1 MQEFNLK
8 HTQLPKRKES
18 DSITPKDQLIY
29 LSIRRDMDKDT
40 MISKTSVKTLENRT
54 GASAPTIRT
63 SIRILEKEGYLTI
76 VPNGR
81 SHYYKFNKNKQFE
94 PFSDE
99 FLDNSK
105 LTFLEKSIL
114 IASQQFMFICD
125 NEGTTQYS
133 NRELSEKI
141 NASRQTVD
149 RCMHS
154 LERKNYLTISY
165 SPQDSKQ
172 VKIFHLK
179 EFGQAIVSAL
189 RDHEDRI
196 KDNTDRIEALEK
208 RVEKLTNIIED
219 KNIKISIQNQEIKRL
234 KELSREEK
242 IITL

>member
-1 MQEFNLK
+1 MQELNLK

-40 MISKTSVKTLENRT
+40 MVSKTSVKTLENRT
-54 GASAPTIRT
+54 GTSAPTIRA
-63 SIRILEKEGYLTI
+63 SIRLLEKENYLTVI
-76 VPNGR
+76 PNGR
-81 SHYYKFNKNKQFE
+81 SHYYKFNKDKQFE

-99 FLDNSK
+99 FLDNPK

-114 IASQQFMFICD
+114 IASQQFMFVCD

-141 NASRQTVD
+141 NTSRQTID
-149 RCMHS
+149 RCMNS

-172 VKIFHLK
+172 IKIFHLK

-196 KDNTDRIEALEK
+196 KDNTDRIEALERK
-208 RVEKLTNIIED
+208 VEKLTNIIED
-219 KNIKISIQNQEIKRL
+219 KNIKLSIQSQEIKRL
-234 KELSREEK
+234 KGLNIEEK
-242 IITL
+242 TIIL